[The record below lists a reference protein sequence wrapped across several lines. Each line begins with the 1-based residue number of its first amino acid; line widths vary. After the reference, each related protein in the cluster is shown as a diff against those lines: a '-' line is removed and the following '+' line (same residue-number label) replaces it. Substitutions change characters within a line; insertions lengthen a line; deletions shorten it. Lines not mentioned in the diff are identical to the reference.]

1 MAMNEQRKT
10 WGVIRRIYFIAGILI
25 AIPAG
30 LSFASPGSI
39 SPFLYA
45 GVALLILGVALL
57 ASDELLQRI
66 HRIYWRRE
74 WPK

>member
-1 MAMNEQRKT
+1 MDEQRKT
-10 WGVIRRIYFIAGILI
+10 WGTVRRIYLVAGILV
-25 AIPAG
+25 AIGAAT
-30 LSFASPGSI
+30 SFVSPGSI
-39 SPFLYA
+39 SPYLFA
-45 GVALLILGVALL
+45 GIALLVLGVALL